1 MLQLVLASESP
12 RRKTILSDSGFSF
25 HVFPV
30 KVSENLEKNLTV
42 DEQII
47 AIARKKALA
56 AFEQYKPL
64 NSQNFLLLSADTMV
78 IFDNQPLGKP
88 ENPEQACQFLRQL
101 SGKTHLVKTAIY
113 LVEGSQVSGNNRIV
127 RQDHGLETTAVT
139 FYPLSEEQIQTY
151 VQSGEPMDKA
161 GAYGIQGAAGKFVSK
176 IEGHFDN
183 VVGLPMTLFKK
194 ILAQNNWTT

>member
-1 MLQLVLASESP
+1 MPQLVLASESP
-12 RRKTILSDSGFSF
+12 RRKTILTDSGFSF
-25 HVFPV
+25 RVFPV

-64 NSQNFLLLSADTMV
+64 DSHGFLLLSADTMV
-78 IFDNQPLGKP
+78 VFDNQALGKP
-88 ENPEQACQFLRQL
+88 ENPAQACQFLRQL
-101 SGKTHLVKTAIY
+101 SGKTHFVKTAIY
-113 LVEGSQVSGNNRIV
+113 LIEGSHVSGNNHV
-127 RQDHGLETTAVT
+127 LRQDHGLETTAVHFRALT
-139 FYPLSEEQIQTY
+139 EDEIQTY

-161 GAYGIQGAAGKFVSK
+161 GAYGIQGLAGKFVDK
-176 IEGHFDN
+176 IEGNFDN
-183 VVGLPMTLFKK
+183 VVGLPMTLLKK

>member
-1 MLQLVLASESP
+1 MPQLVLASESP
-12 RRKTILSDSGFSF
+12 SRKTILTEAGFSF

-47 AIARKKALA
+47 AIARKKAMA

-64 NSQNFLLLSADTMV
+64 NSQDFLLLSADTMV
-78 IFDNQPLGKP
+78 VYNNQALGKP
-88 ENPEQACQFLRQL
+88 ESKEEACQFLRQL
-101 SGKTHLVKTAIY
+101 SGKTHYVNTAVY
-113 LVEGSQVSGNNRIV
+113 LVEGKNESGNNRLL
-127 RQDHGLETTAVT
+127 RQDYGLETTAVH
-139 FYPLSEEQIQTY
+139 FRQLSEDEIQTY

-161 GAYGIQGAAGKFVSK
+161 GAYGIQGAAGRFVEK
-176 IEGHFDN
+176 VDGHFDN
-183 VVGLPMTLFKK
+183 VVGLPMTLLKK

>member
-12 RRKTILSDSGFSF
+12 RRKTLLTEAGFSF

-56 AFEQYKPL
+56 SFEQYKPL
-64 NSQNFLLLSADTMV
+64 NSGHFLLLSADTMV
-78 IFDNQPLGKP
+78 VFDNQPLGKP
-88 ENPEQACQFLRQL
+88 ENPAEACQFLRQL
-101 SGKTHLVKTAIY
+101 SGKTHFVKTAIY
-113 LVEGSQVSGNNRIV
+113 LVEGIHESGNNRV
-127 RQDHGLETTAVT
+127 VKQDYGLETTAVH
-139 FYPLSEEQIQTY
+139 FRPLGEQEIQAY

-161 GAYGIQGAAGKFVSK
+161 GAYGIQGAAGKFVEK